1 MNDFM
6 PFFKKKNGIISFLYS
21 KSLLF
26 LMFMLSIMTSCSWKP
41 QSIYYQEQYKY
52 LEMQPKEKTSLTE
65 STEYFIVFLVDAKHL
80 DYTNSQTFLKTFT
93 KHPSTGNKEC
103 NVGHAW
109 IYLKGMDKNNKSIVI
124 EGGHS
129 GELGVSKLRYVDG
142 ISLLAQN
149 NNGNPI
155 SYLWEPLNDGFFQ
168 QGNGGHNPT
177 FAAKV
182 NLTKQQFWDIYTF
195 IHPKNY
201 PYKEYSLTARQCASF
216 IAQIA
221 ALLDICI
228 ESEVTLPINQYAFFL
243 GQKIPLWT
251 DSRYSEITFSSPDII
266 EKSLFDLVSKGHA
279 ESVKY
284 WYLKKTVFVQES
296 CVKKITSFPKRLYR
310 HLSIL

>member
-1 MNDFM
+1 MNNF
-6 PFFKKKNGIISFLYS
+6 ISSFRSIKY
-21 KSLLF
+21 LF
-26 LMFMLSIMTSCSWKP
+26 LQAIILSIITSCSWRP
-41 QSIYYQEQYKY
+41 QSLHYQEQYKH
-52 LEMQPKEKTSLTE
+52 LSLQLKEKAISIEPTE
-65 STEYFIVFLVDAKHL
+65 HFIIFLVDAKHL

-93 KHPSTGNKEC
+93 KHPSTGSKEC

-109 IYLKGMDKNNKSIVI
+109 IYLKGVDKNNKSIVI

-149 NNGNPI
+149 NNRDPI
-155 SYLWEPLNDGFFQ
+155 SYLWEPLDDGFFQ

-177 FAAKV
+177 FAVKI
-182 NLTKQQFWDIYTF
+182 NLTKQQFWDVYTF

-216 IAQIA
+216 ITQIA
-221 ALLDICI
+221 ALLDISI
-228 ESEVTLPINQYAFFL
+228 ESEITLPINQYAYFL

-251 DSRYSEITFSSPDII
+251 DPRYSEITFSSPDII
-266 EKSLFDLVSKGHA
+266 EKSLLELVSKGYA
-279 ESVKY
+279 EPAKN
-284 WYLKKTVFVQES
+284 WYLKKTGPVRES
-296 CVKKITSFPKRLYR
+296 CIKKIICFPKRFYR